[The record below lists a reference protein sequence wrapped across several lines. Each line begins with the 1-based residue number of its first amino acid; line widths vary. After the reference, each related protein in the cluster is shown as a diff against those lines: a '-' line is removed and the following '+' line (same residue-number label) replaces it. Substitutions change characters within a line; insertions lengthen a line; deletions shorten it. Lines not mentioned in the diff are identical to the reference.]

1 VVDRLIAHR
10 MSRYTP
16 AEGERM
22 THSRTERD
30 RLHWSGVLGLM
41 LLILLILW
49 LTGSLKHAPPVMAPG
64 LDFNQSQP
72 APRR

>member
-1 VVDRLIAHR
+1 
-10 MSRYTP
+10 
-16 AEGERM
+16 M

-30 RLHWSGVLGLM
+30 RPHWSGVHGVM

-49 LTGSLKHAPPVMAPG
+49 LTGTLKPAPGLIAPG

-72 APRR
+72 ATRR